1 MESTI
6 LGFAESRIH
15 LKESG
20 IPLTIGIQNP
30 SSTDKYWNPESS
42 IQDCPG
48 FPYMGRVIGS
58 TPFVRATPFKFLSH
72 SFSFILLPLPIIPPP
87 PPYYTIVMNTMLA
100 MIIHSCDVLA
110 GNQALQ
116 GPVTEGQ
123 EKEGELATMSLEFE
137 FHLQFPSG
145 SLSTELSDFRQS
157 ARSRNEHECKQ
168 TLKNIINV
176 ISTNQH
182 FADILHRLFRY
193 REVAISPSFL
203 PPRCQKAPESLL
215 AG

>member
-1 MESTI
+1 
-6 LGFAESRIH
+6 
-15 LKESG
+15 
-20 IPLTIGIQNP
+20 
-30 SSTDKYWNPESS
+30 
-42 IQDCPG
+42 
-48 FPYMGRVIGS
+48 
-58 TPFVRATPFKFLSH
+58 
-72 SFSFILLPLPIIPPP
+72 
-87 PPYYTIVMNTMLA
+87 MNTMLA

-110 GNQALQ
+110 CNQALQ
-116 GPVTEGQ
+116 GPVAEGQ
-123 EKEGELATMSLEFE
+123 EKDGELATMSLEFE

-203 PPRCQKAPESLL
+203 PPRCQNAPESLL
-215 AG
+215 AVMYK